1 MKKTLVID
9 VTVDKMKKQ
18 FIASHADM
26 MADDDEFALDHGQSF
41 VDGLTTLINRDVTG
55 IRKMFRDGVTFTL
68 VDICKLDNTLF
79 ATRLPLELRVWDGD
93 NLIMVLT
100 DKEVNY

>member
-1 MKKTLVID
+1 MKKTLLID

-26 MADDDEFALDHGQSF
+26 MADDDEFALAHGQSF
-41 VDGLTTLINRDVTG
+41 VNGLESLINRDLTG
-55 IRKMFRDGVTFTL
+55 IRKMFRDGATFTL
-68 VDICKLDNTLF
+68 VDISKLDTPI

-93 NLIMVLT
+93 DLIMVLT

>member
-1 MKKTLVID
+1 MKKTLLID

-26 MADDDEFALDHGQSF
+26 MADDDEFALASGQSF

-68 VDICKLDNTLF
+68 VDICKLDTPI

-93 NLIMVLT
+93 DLIMVLT

>member
-1 MKKTLVID
+1 MKKTLIVDADI
-9 VTVDKMKKQ
+9 DKMKKQ

-26 MADDDEFALDHGQSF
+26 MTDDDEFALAHGQSF
-41 VDGLTTLINRDVTG
+41 VDGLATLINRDVTG
-55 IRKMFRDGVTFTL
+55 IRKMFRDGATFTL
-68 VDICKLDNTLF
+68 VDISKLDTPIE
-79 ATRLPLELRVWDGD
+79 TRIPLELRVWDGD